1 MSPDPAGPRVVA
13 LASTKGKSVQSAAPP
28 HRRSWLLR
36 HSGRLVLLEGVLLLA
51 VLALIAGSRLGI
63 LVGGLLLVLLLVL
76 LAPVI
81 GGRSLI
87 GWLRLRLAYSG
98 RQRVRPARVPADLV
112 PLAEW
117 VPGFEIGQTVGGRG
131 DETGVIS
138 DGDAWSA
145 VLALDADEDLLADS
159 GAELDLGSLADL
171 TVSDD
176 IIFAGIQ
183 VITYTVPAPTSLLL
197 GPGSQAARAYAENAH
212 PVPPTVRRTWICL
225 RLDPT
230 RCLAAVE
237 RRGAGVDG
245 IHATLRFGLHRV
257 QSLLKRHGVDS
268 HAIGGAELAEV
279 LALTSGATADPMG
292 PERSAEH
299 WDHWVC
305 DGMVHSGQLVRRWG
319 SNPSYAYQVLL
330 DAVAQ
335 APVLFAVTSFT
346 LSPEQDASGGVRLVT
361 PNQQTADTAVGHLA
375 DRVGSEVALAQAGGT
390 QVPTM
395 LATVPLG
402 RGVQL

>member
-1 MSPDPAGPRVVA
+1 MP
-13 LASTKGKSVQSAAPP
+13 TAAPP

-36 HSGRLVLLEGVLLLA
+36 NSGRLVLLEAVLLLA
-51 VLALIAGSRLGI
+51 LIALLAGSRLGI
-63 LVGGLLLVLLLVL
+63 LIGGLVLVLLLAL
-76 LAPVI
+76 LAPII

-87 GWLRLRLAYSG
+87 GWLRLRLAFSG
-98 RQRVRPARVPADLV
+98 RQRVRPGRRLPAELV

-117 VPGFEIGQTVGGRG
+117 VPGFQLGQTVGGRG

-159 GAELDLGSLADL
+159 GAELDLGALADL
-171 TVSDD
+171 TTSDD
-176 IIFAGIQ
+176 IVFAGIQ
-183 VITYTVPAPTSLLL
+183 VLTYTVPAPTSLLL
-197 GPGSQAARAYAENAH
+197 GPGSHAARAYAENAD
-212 PVPPTVRRTWICL
+212 PVPPTIRRTWICL

-237 RRGAGVDG
+237 RRGVGVDG

-257 QSLLKRHGVDS
+257 QSLLKRQGVDS
-268 HAIGGAELAEV
+268 HPIGGAELAQA
-279 LALTSGATADPMG
+279 LALTSGAGQDPASS
-292 PERSAEH
+292 ERSAEH
-299 WDHWVC
+299 WDHWEC

-319 SNPSYAYQVLL
+319 SNPSLAYQVLL
-330 DAVAQ
+330 DALAQ
-335 APVLFAVTSFT
+335 APVLFAVTSYT
-346 LSPEQDASGGVRLVT
+346 LSPERDASGGVRLVT
-361 PNQQTADTAVGHLA
+361 PNRQTADAAAAYLTERLG
-375 DRVGSEVALAQAGGT
+375 GEVALAEAGGT